1 MNMNTKIKTKAEVT
15 EPTTIGERIKAL
27 RKKKGISQK
36 VLADFISIDKSVVCN
51 WETGKRPPNRD
62 YLDALSDYFGVTPY
76 FLMYGRKNDAEAN
89 LLDLNGLTLYQIDI
103 VKKLVAE
110 LRRGC

>member
-1 MNMNTKIKTKAEVT
+1 MNMNTKIKTKTEVT

-62 YLDALSDYFGVTPY
+62 YLD
-76 FLMYGRKNDAEAN
+76 
-89 LLDLNGLTLYQIDI
+89 DLNGLTLYQIDI